1 MRFSVYQFRL
11 SREAIDRVNTNGW
24 DVALREF
31 PEVAIDR
38 DVKFHDGSEN
48 YQSWMF
54 NHYNLV
60 AEMTDIS
67 NLEEVFHIGNGYGE
81 QSKMTR
87 VADRMHSLSVG
98 DIIFCHDTNTYLM
111 CDPMGWTAIDIKE
124 AA

>member
-1 MRFSVYQFRL
+1 MRFSIFQFRL
-11 SREAIDRVNTNGW
+11 SNEAVDRVNANGW

-31 PEVAIDR
+31 PEVSIQR
-38 DVKFHDGSEN
+38 DVKFEGSEN

-60 AEMTDIS
+60 ALIDDVS
-67 NLEEVFHIGNGYGE
+67 DLEDVFKIGNGYGE

-87 VADRMHSLSVG
+87 IASRMHSLSVG
-98 DIIFCHDTNTYLM
+98 DIAFCHDTNTYFM
-111 CDPMGWTAIDIKE
+111 CDPMGWTAVEIKE

>member
-1 MRFSVYQFRL
+1 MRFSVYQFHL
-11 SREAIDRVNTNGW
+11 SRDADYAVDELGW
-24 DVALREF
+24 SESKLVH
-31 PEVAIDR
+31 PEVAIQR
-38 DVKFHDGSEN
+38 DVKFEGSEK

>member
-1 MRFSVYQFRL
+1 MRFSVFQFRL
-11 SREAIDRVNTNGW
+11 SKEADDRVDTNGW

-31 PEVAIDR
+31 PEVAIHR
-38 DVKFHDGSEN
+38 DVKFEGSEK

-54 NHYNLV
+54 NHYTLV
-60 AEMTDIS
+60 AEMTDVS
-67 NLEEVFHIGNGYGE
+67 NLEEVFLLGNGYGE

-87 VADRMHSLSVG
+87 VADRMHSMSVG

-111 CDPMGWTAIDIKE
+111 CDPMGWTAIDIRE